1 MTHQADDSSSMKI
14 LIVDDDKKLC
24 RLVAD
29 YLEPMGYEVE
39 AAHNGNRGL
48 EMACEGNYHAVILD
62 VMMPQMDGFEVLKR
76 LRRESDIPVLMLT
89 ARGEETDRIVGLE
102 MGADDYLP
110 KTFSSRELLAR
121 LRAVTRRYALSERPV
136 EPESTDTAV
145 VFGNLHIEES
155 SRSALIDTRPLNL
168 TPIEY
173 DLLIRLAGSSGRVLT
188 RDQLLDAVAGRDYE
202 IFDRSIDV
210 HISSLRRKLG
220 EDPCNPRFIHT
231 VRTVGYMFK
240 DPVRS
245 KLPPKQEMEW
255 SKLKSATMAP
265 AFLKISLIGFS
276 NPFSVPSR
284 PGTGIQAAWALGL
297 PS

>member
-1 MTHQADDSSSMKI
+1 MKI
-14 LIVDDDKKLC
+14 LIVDDDRKLC

-39 AAHNGNRGL
+39 AAHNGPQGL
-48 EMACEGNYHAVILD
+48 QMILDGDYHAVILD

-76 LRRESDIPVLMLT
+76 LREESDIPVLMLT

-121 LRAVTRRYALSERPV
+121 LRAVTRRHIVSERQAASEAKDKV
-136 EPESTDTAV
+136 LI
-145 VFGNLHIEES
+145 FGNLEIEQS
-155 SRSALIDTRPLNL
+155 SRTVRLDTKTLNL

-173 DLLIRLAGSSGRVLT
+173 DLLTSLAGSAGRILT

-202 IFDRSIDV
+202 VFDRSVDV

-220 EDPCNPRFIHT
+220 DDSRNPRFIKT
-231 VRTVGYMFK
+231 VRSAGYMFI
-240 DPVRS
+240 DPRS
-245 KLPPKQEMEW
+245 QE
-255 SKLKSATMAP
+255 L
-265 AFLKISLIGFS
+265 
-276 NPFSVPSR
+276 
-284 PGTGIQAAWALGL
+284 
-297 PS
+297 

>member
-1 MTHQADDSSSMKI
+1 MKHQGIVPSNMKI

-39 AAHNGNRGL
+39 AAHDGAEGL
-48 EMACEGNYHAVILD
+48 KMILEGDYHAVILD

-76 LRRESDIPVLMLT
+76 LRSESDIPVLMLT

-121 LRAVTRRYALSERPV
+121 LRAVTRRY
-136 EPESTDTAV
+136 
-145 VFGNLHIEES
+145 
-155 SRSALIDTRPLNL
+155 SRSEPPAASAGENSLLTFGDLQVDLSARTVRLGSETLNL

-173 DLLIRLAGSSGRVLT
+173 DLLISLAKSSGRVLS
-188 RDQLLDAVAGRDYE
+188 RDQLLDAVAGRSYDV
-202 IFDRSIDV
+202 FDRSVDV

-220 EDPCNPRFIHT
+220 EEPRNPRFIQT
-231 VRTVGYMFK
+231 VRTAGYMFK
-240 DPVRS
+240 IPEDPQ
-245 KLPPKQEMEW
+245 L
-255 SKLKSATMAP
+255 
-265 AFLKISLIGFS
+265 
-276 NPFSVPSR
+276 
-284 PGTGIQAAWALGL
+284 
-297 PS
+297 